1 MGKKG
6 GDTRVKRQLAPAFW
20 DIKRKHGQFV
30 MRVKPGPHSKDRSYP
45 LGMVLRDAL
54 KITKNARESEII
66 TKAGKVKV
74 DGVVKRDPNLAVG
87 LMDIVELAS
96 GQAYRLVPKDSELLV
111 PVAVEDAE
119 KNVKLVKVTSKVTV
133 KGKKT
138 QYGFHDGKTLISDMN
153 LKVGDTCLVQLPEVQ
168 VKDHLGFDKGAM
180 ALITTGENAGRVGRI
195 DDIRDGIFSL
205 PRRALISFE
214 DRSVELPVD
223 MVMVVGKD
231 KPIIK
236 VN

>member
-30 MRVKPGPHSKDRSYP
+30 MRVKPGPHPKDRAYP
-45 LGMVLRDAL
+45 LGMVLRDAI

-111 PVAVEDAE
+111 PVAVEDTE
-119 KNVKLVKVTSKVTV
+119 KNVKLVKVTSKVTI

-153 LKVGDTCLVQLPEVQ
+153 LKVGDTCLVQLPKVQ
-168 VKDHLGFDKGAM
+168 VTDHLSFDKGAM
-180 ALITTGENAGRVGRI
+180 ALITTGENAGRMGRI

-231 KPIIK
+231 KPVIK

>member
-6 GDTRVKRQLAPAFW
+6 GDTRVKRQLAPTFW

-30 MRVKPGPHSKDRSYP
+30 MRVKPGPHSKDRAYP

-54 KITKNARESEII
+54 KITKTERESEII
-66 TKAGKVKV
+66 IKSGKVKV
-74 DGVVKRDPNLAVG
+74 DGVAKRDPNLAVG
-87 LMDIVELAS
+87 LMDVVELAS

-111 PVAVEDAE
+111 PIAVDDAE
-119 KNVKLVKVTSKVTV
+119 KNVKLVKVTSKVTI

-138 QYGFHDGKTLISDMN
+138 QYGFHDGKTLISNTN
-153 LKVGDTCLVQLPEVQ
+153 LKVGDTCLIQLPGVQ
-168 VKDHLGFDKGAM
+168 ITDHLNFDKGTM
-180 ALITTGENAGRVGRI
+180 ALIITGENAGRVGRI

-205 PRRALISFE
+205 PRRALVSFE

-231 KPIIK
+231 KPVIK